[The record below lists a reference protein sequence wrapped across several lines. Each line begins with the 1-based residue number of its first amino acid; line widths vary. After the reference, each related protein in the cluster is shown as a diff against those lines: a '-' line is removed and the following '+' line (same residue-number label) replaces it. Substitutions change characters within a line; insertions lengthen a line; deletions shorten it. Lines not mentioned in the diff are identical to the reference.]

1 MFEKFGYNEYC
12 LQRAQMYEL
21 SSSLQAGPSVPI
33 ICKYCTASGN
43 NFLQS
48 EVTVEAEDLKIS
60 KQKLT
65 RKLNELREELARET
79 SLRSSLEESHNS
91 LLTRIKEMEVIVEK
105 ERGEV
110 RMLKVHLH
118 WAKAIFFF
126 DLCHCSVWTLN
137 CILFEPFWKWRQIR
151 FWANVN
157 CYNLEFT
164 ISIKFS
170 KEWLDSKLGLVKGRW
185 CDG

>member
-21 SSSLQAGPSVPI
+21 SSSSQVGPSVPI
-33 ICKYCTASGN
+33 ICKYCVQSLEMG
-43 NFLQS
+43 FLQS

-79 SLRSSLEESHNS
+79 SLRSSLEDSHNS

-110 RMLKVHLH
+110 RILNVHSH
-118 WAKAIFFF
+118 
-126 DLCHCSVWTLN
+126 
-137 CILFEPFWKWRQIR
+137 
-151 FWANVN
+151 
-157 CYNLEFT
+157 
-164 ISIKFS
+164 
-170 KEWLDSKLGLVKGRW
+170 
-185 CDG
+185 